1 MMATDYNE
9 QYEGSCHSFMKHDHT
24 HRMDI
29 SLCRAALTVLDFFA
43 IYTGGQILGLMRVY
57 MFWVCYFELKTN
69 LFS

>member
-9 QYEGSCHSFMKHDHT
+9 QYEGSCHSFMKHNHT

-43 IYTGGQILGLMRVY
+43 IYTGGHILGLMRV
-57 MFWVCYFELKTN
+57 
-69 LFS
+69 